1 MSSTPS
7 SADNDN
13 IAAQWGWRQPW
24 RPQYRGRHRGPQR
37 RGRGQ
42 TGRAA
47 GRRVSAVPFSLAEDA
62 PGGLSGTGPETLPT
76 VTAHTRPS
84 SFPPCGLAQE
94 GARLTPAHRSG
105 PSTDTALLSWVTDV
119 RHGAQRA
126 AASRRGSPAG
136 IPSQLARGNSGL
148 SREPLAPSAWKP
160 APLQPKP
167 RPAGAAKSARESCR
181 PGTRPGG
188 AGSDLHAAAREPG
201 PGPAL
206 ASDFLSVRAVQ
217 GLPPWFPDRP
227 ATSGPCDRITL
238 PPGVGAGLR
247 LSSVAPGPSCLTCP
261 IRGQRPGLAAP
272 TYAPHRV
279 PRGDLPSEG
288 QGVLSDG
295 PGHASLSKRP
305 SARCPVTWPGGH
317 TQVSSA
323 PTASAQPLWKTGQ
336 RAECTFP
343 QGLGADPPPPPLR
356 DPEPSLSITARLRDQ
371 LCCKG
376 HIHFRGTRGESGAGE
391 PGQEGVQPP
400 PQATR
405 ALGPPV
411 GEDPAPGREGSELPD
426 SLQSPRGSGGKTS
439 EMAAS
444 PPPHPSGEKAFV
456 TPTGS
461 PRAALGER
469 AGVAAAACSYVSVR
483 VLDGKLG
490 ERPPGSGAHSHSV
503 DGGSCLRFPPNP
515 ETLPASS
522 QLTAPGGPCQE

>member
-1 MSSTPS
+1 MSD
-7 SADNDN
+7 A
-13 IAAQWGWRQPW
+13 
-24 RPQYRGRHRGPQR
+24 GRWQSQR
-37 RGRGQ
+37 RGNSKQPLSTNVTWPWVRLG
-42 TGRAA
+42 
-47 GRRVSAVPFSLAEDA
+47 
-62 PGGLSGTGPETLPT
+62 PGPALSVLL
-76 VTAHTRPS
+76 RPR
-84 SFPPCGLAQE
+84 P
-94 GARLTPAHRSG
+94 
-105 PSTDTALLSWVTDV
+105 

-317 TQVSSA
+317 IQVSSA
-323 PTASAQPLWKTGQ
+323 PTASAQPLWKTGLCH
-336 RAECTFP
+336 A
-343 QGLGADPPPPPLR
+343 GASSGDP
-356 DPEPSLSITARLRDQ
+356 RLRNY
-371 LCCKG
+371 
-376 HIHFRGTRGESGAGE
+376 F
-391 PGQEGVQPP
+391 
-400 PQATR
+400 
-405 ALGPPV
+405 
-411 GEDPAPGREGSELPD
+411 
-426 SLQSPRGSGGKTS
+426 
-439 EMAAS
+439 
-444 PPPHPSGEKAFV
+444 
-456 TPTGS
+456 
-461 PRAALGER
+461 
-469 AGVAAAACSYVSVR
+469 
-483 VLDGKLG
+483 
-490 ERPPGSGAHSHSV
+490 
-503 DGGSCLRFPPNP
+503 
-515 ETLPASS
+515 
-522 QLTAPGGPCQE
+522 